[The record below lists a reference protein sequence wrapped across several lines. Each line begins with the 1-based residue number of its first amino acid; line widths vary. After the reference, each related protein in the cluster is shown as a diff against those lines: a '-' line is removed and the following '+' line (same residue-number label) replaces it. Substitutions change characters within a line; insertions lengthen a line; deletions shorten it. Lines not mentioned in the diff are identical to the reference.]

1 MHAEILQVGLCDEIA
16 YRMGQAADTQL
27 QSHAVT
33 EVWNDIGCDLFIRD
47 SGSDELHLRQ
57 GIMFPLHNIIHFG
70 NMDAFIIAAIELWQ
84 MLVDFQNDNIRRA

>member
-1 MHAEILQVGLCDEIA
+1 MHAEIPQVRLCNEIS
-16 YRMGQAADTQL
+16 YRMRQAADTQL
-27 QSHAVT
+27 QGHAIT

-70 NMDAFIIAAIELWQ
+70 NMDTFIIAAIELGQ
-84 MLVDFQNDNIRRA
+84 MRINFQNNNICRS